1 MVPAV
6 SSVGG
11 QSGKRAAVERAV
23 LTATEELLEEGAT
36 FAELGIERIATRAGI
51 SRTAFYFYFRDKRE
65 LLVRLTEE
73 VNEQLMTAAEGW
85 WTGGED
91 VRSALERVGAL
102 YREHGLLLRA
112 VVEVSTYDE
121 DVAQFWRAQ
130 VERFVEATRAR
141 IEAEQRADRGLP
153 GPADAMAFALIWM
166 AERTFYQQRV
176 QGVLVDI
183 DELVEALAGI
193 FTRSVYGG

>member
-1 MVPAV
+1 M
-6 SSVGG
+6 SSVGR
-11 QSGKRAAVERAV
+11 QSEKRAAIEGAV
-23 LTATEELLEEGAT
+23 LKATEDLLEEGAT

-73 VNEQLMTAAEGW
+73 VNKQLMVAADAW
-85 WTGGED
+85 WSGGED
-91 VRSALERVGAL
+91 IRSALDRVGDL

-121 DVAQFWRAQ
+121 GVAQFWRGQ
-130 VERFVEATRAR
+130 VGRFVEATRTR
-141 IEAEQRADRGLP
+141 IEAEQAAGRALP

-176 QGVLVDI
+176 QAPPAAPADVD
-183 DELVEALAGI
+183 EVVEALAAI
-193 FTRSVYGG
+193 FHRSVYGR

>member
-1 MVPAV
+1 V
-6 SSVGG
+6 SSAGR
-11 QSGKRAAVERAV
+11 QTEKRAQIEAAV
-23 LTATEELLEEGAT
+23 LEATEALLAEGAS

-51 SRTAFYFYFRDKRE
+51 SRTAFYFYFKDKRE

-73 VNEQLMTAAEGW
+73 VNGQLMVAADAW
-85 WTGGED
+85 WTGDED
-91 VRSALERVGAL
+91 VRGALLRVGDI

-121 DVAQFWRAQ
+121 EVAQFWRGQ
-130 VERFVEATRAR
+130 VGRFVDATRDR
-141 IEAEQRADRGLP
+141 IRAEQDAGRALP
-153 GPADAMAFALIWM
+153 GNADATAFALIWM

-176 QGVLVDI
+176 QEPPAAPESIDVLVD
-183 DELVEALAGI
+183 ALASI

>member
-1 MVPAV
+1 V
-6 SSVGG
+6 SSVGR
-11 QSGKRAAVERAV
+11 QSEKRAAIEGAV
-23 LTATEELLEEGAT
+23 LKATEDLLEEGAT

-73 VNEQLMTAAEGW
+73 VNQQLMVAADVW
-85 WTGGED
+85 WSGGED
-91 VRSALERVGAL
+91 IRSALDRVGDL

-121 DVAQFWRAQ
+121 EVAQFWRGQ
-130 VERFVEATRAR
+130 VGRFVDATRTR
-141 IEAEQRADRGLP
+141 IEAEQAAGRALP

-176 QGVLVDI
+176 QNVLDDLDVLVD
-183 DELVEALAGI
+183 ALAVI
-193 FTRSVYGG
+193 FERTVYGG